1 VKETRFIEQN
11 KEKWSQ
17 FESHLK
23 EPNIDSDELK
33 NIFIQV
39 TDDLSYARTF
49 YSHRSVKV
57 YLNSLSQ
64 KFFTHIYKNRN
75 SFWKTFKNF
84 WLEDL
89 PQICYIERK
98 TILVAF
104 IVLSI
109 SMVIGSFS
117 ALHDKTFVNTI
128 LGDSYVSM
136 TKENIAKGKPFNVY
150 ADENQFDMF
159 LSIGTN
165 NLRACF
171 ITFIFGLLFGIGSLG
186 MLLYMGIEIGA
197 FHTFFY
203 QSSKQ
208 LLISSLLTVWLHGTI
223 EIGSLIISAAAGL
236 TLARGML
243 FPGTFSRWQAFQLS
257 GRRAVKMILG
267 IFPFI
272 IIAAF
277 IESFITRYAET
288 PALIKLLLI
297 VASLVL
303 MLGYFVWYPLRKAKK
318 GFYSGI
324 DDVQLP
330 HSSLGNM
337 AVPSGIQTNSDTLGN
352 TFLLFSKMS
361 RPFTLVSI
369 LIAALSTLWFMFF
382 HVLPQHNGENYYY
395 DYSYFTNF
403 ESAFDMFLNW
413 SKLGLLQVAYLF
425 ILAFMFVMLS
435 YYLKKNWNIAVP
447 SFGKYV
453 IKKIVWI
460 LPAVVLVNLVL
471 LIPSWWKLLAIVVE
485 YPLLFIWCFI
495 ICFEEI
501 KFVESFQLAWKY
513 YWGSIVKNVGLNLII
528 VAMILSLFLILGNPY
543 SSNILFGYYKEIIE
557 WNISLSSDALS
568 KIYFSTQFFIT
579 CFISLLSIA
588 IWFIGNAIQYFS
600 LREIH
605 KAVDLEKRVQEIG
618 ASK

>member
-49 YSHRSVKV
+49 YNHRSVKV
-57 YLNSLSQ
+57 YLNALSQ

-89 PQICYIERK
+89 PQICYTERK

-109 SMVIGSFS
+109 SIIIGAFS
-117 ALHDKTFVNTI
+117 AMHDKTFVNTI

-150 ADENQFDMF
+150 ADQNQFDMF

-165 NLRACF
+165 NLKACF
-171 ITFIFGLLFGIGSLG
+171 VTFIFGLLFGIGSLG

-203 QSSKQ
+203 QVSKQ
-208 LLISSLLTVWLHGTI
+208 LLLGSLLTVWLHGTI

-236 TLARGML
+236 SLSRGML

-277 IESFITRYAET
+277 IESFITRYADT
-288 PALIKLLLI
+288 PAWAKLILI
-297 VASLVL
+297 LASLIL
-303 MLGYFVWYPLRKAKK
+303 MIGYFVWYPIRKAKK

-324 DDVQLP
+324 SDIQLP
-330 HSSLGNM
+330 DSSANKISI
-337 AVPSGIQTNSDTLGN
+337 PQGIQTNSDSLGN
-352 TFLLFSKMS
+352 TFLLFSKIIKPYFLAS
-361 RPFTLVSI
+361 SFISL
-369 LIAALSTLWFMFF
+369 ACTLWFMFY
-382 HVLPQHNGENYYY
+382 HVLPQHNGENYFY

-413 SKLGLLQVAYLF
+413 AKFGFMQALYLL
-425 ILAFMFVMLS
+425 ILAFMFVFMS
-435 YYLKKNWNIAVP
+435 YHLQKKWTIVLP
-447 SFGKYV
+447 SFGTYFFR
-453 IKKIVWI
+453 KIILV
-460 LPAVVLVNLVL
+460 LPAVMLVNVVL
-471 LIPSWWKLLAIVVE
+471 LIPSWWKLLAVVVE

-495 ICFEEI
+495 ICFEDV
-501 KFVESFQLAWKY
+501 KFVESFQTAWKY
-513 YWGSIVKNVGLNLII
+513 YWGSIVKNIGLNLII
-528 VAMILSLFLILGNPY
+528 VSLIATLFAILGNPY
-543 SSNILFGYYKEIIE
+543 TSNVLFGYYKNIIE
-557 WNISLSSDALS
+557 WNISLGEESLS

-579 CFISLLSIA
+579 CFVSLLSIS
-588 IWFIGNAIQYFS
+588 IWFISNAMQYFS

-605 KAVDLEKRVQEIG
+605 KAIDLEKRVNEIG
-618 ASK
+618 TTK

>member
-1 VKETRFIEQN
+1 MKETRFIEQN

-49 YSHRSVKV
+49 YNHRSVKV
-57 YLNSLSQ
+57 YLNALSQ

-75 SFWKTFKNF
+75 GFWKTFKNF

-89 PQICYIERK
+89 PQICYNERK
-98 TILVAF
+98 TILVSF
-104 IVLSI
+104 IVLAISI
-109 SMVIGSFS
+109 IIGTFS
-117 ALHDKTFVNTI
+117 SLHDKTFVNTI
-128 LGDSYVSM
+128 LGDSYVNM

-159 LSIGTN
+159 LSISTN
-165 NLRACF
+165 NLKACF
-171 ITFIFGLLFGIGSLG
+171 VTFIFGLIFGIGSLG
-186 MLLYMGIEIGA
+186 MLLYMGIMMGA

-203 QSSKQ
+203 QVSKQ

-236 TLARGML
+236 SLSRGML

-288 PALIKLLLI
+288 PAMIKLLLI
-297 VASLVL
+297 VASLIL
-303 MLGYFVWYPLRKAKK
+303 MIGYFVWYPMRKAKK

-330 HSSLGNM
+330 HSSVKKM
-337 AVPSGIQTNSDTLGN
+337 AIPSGIQTNSDSLGT
-352 TFLLFSKMS
+352 TFLLFSKIIK
-361 RPFTLVSI
+361 PFLITSIFVSLVSTI
-369 LIAALSTLWFMFF
+369 WFMFY
-382 HVLPQHNGENYYY
+382 HVLPMHNNENYFY

-403 ESAFDMFLNW
+403 ETAFDNFLNW
-413 SKLGLLQVAYLF
+413 SNFGIMQAFYL
-425 ILAFMFVMLS
+425 IALAFMFVMMS
-435 YYLKKNWNIAVP
+435 YQLQKKWLVKVP
-447 SFGKYV
+447 SFTSFV
-453 IKKIVWI
+453 IKKIIFV
-460 LPAVVLVNLVL
+460 LPAVVLVNVVL
-471 LIPSWWKLLAIVVE
+471 LIPSWWKLLAVIVE

-495 ICFEEI
+495 ICYEDI
-501 KFVESFQLAWKY
+501 KFIESFQMAWKY
-513 YWGSIVKNVGLNLII
+513 YWG
-528 VAMILSLFLILGNPY
+528 
-543 SSNILFGYYKEIIE
+543 
-557 WNISLSSDALS
+557 
-568 KIYFSTQFFIT
+568 
-579 CFISLLSIA
+579 
-588 IWFIGNAIQYFS
+588 
-600 LREIH
+600 
-605 KAVDLEKRVQEIG
+605 
-618 ASK
+618 